1 VTELL
6 VWLAIGLCASSG
18 LVGACFAR
26 GTALAQRLPAA
37 LMVAGSA
44 SGLAAGLLTL
54 VVGARRYAHAWPVPG
69 GELSLHVDGLAA
81 MFLIQIFLI
90 SALGAVFGL
99 GYWGDDAH
107 GDTARKVRGF
117 FGLVTAGMALLVVA
131 GNAVLFLVG
140 WEIMALAAF
149 FLVST
154 EDEVPAVRAAGLVYL
169 VATRVGTLC
178 LFAFFTILHSVNGS
192 FDLHAPRLAA
202 GSSVATALFVLALAG
217 FGLKAGAMPLHVWLP
232 GAHAN
237 APSHVSA
244 LMSGVLIKM
253 GIYGLVRFLTWF
265 PAPPAWWGIVLLCA
279 GVVSG
284 IVGVLF
290 ALAQHDLKRLLAY
303 HSVEN
308 IGIILLGL
316 GVGLLGRSYSD
327 DAIFALGVGGAL
339 LHVWNHGLFK
349 ALLFLGAGSVVHATG
364 TREIDALGGLSK
376 RMPYSSAGF
385 VTGAVAICGLPP
397 LNGFVSELLI
407 YLALARAC
415 AHASGSLFAA
425 GAVGAPA
432 LAMIGALAVACF
444 VKVIGAVFL
453 GEARTA
459 AAKNA
464 HEGGAVMLVPM
475 AVLAGCCAAI
485 GLAPG
490 LVAPVLDAAL
500 ATFASAP
507 RLAGVAGVPAVA
519 NQLPALSSLVPFGTL
534 SAVAVAL
541 ALGIGAGLV
550 WARRVRVA
558 APAAVPT
565 WDCGY
570 AAPTARMQY
579 TSSSFASTLV
589 GMFSD
594 VLRPK
599 GHSPTVRGPF
609 PAAAEFHSHVPE
621 VVLDHAITPSIRLFA
636 RGLVW
641 FRWIQRGA
649 IQLYVLYVLAA
660 LVLALLVWR

>member
-1 VTELL
+1 MTELL
-6 VWLAIGLCASSG
+6 VWLAIGLCAASG
-18 LVGACFAR
+18 LLGACFAR

-37 LMVAGSA
+37 LMAAGSA
-44 SGLAAGLLTL
+44 SGLAAGLLTF
-54 VVGARRYAHAWPVPG
+54 VVGTRRYAHAWPVPG
-69 GELSLHVDGLAA
+69 GEISLRVDALAA

-90 SALGAVFGL
+90 AALGAVFGL

-117 FGLVTAGMALLVVA
+117 YGLVTAGMALLVVA
-131 GNAVLFLVG
+131 GNAVLFLAG

-149 FLVST
+149 FLVSS

-178 LFAFFTILHSVNGS
+178 LFAFFAILHSVNGS
-192 FDLHAPRLAA
+192 FDLHAPRLSP
-202 GSSVATALFVLALAG
+202 GSPVATALFVLALAG

-265 PAPPAWWGIVLLCA
+265 PAPPAWWGVVMLCA

-284 IVGVLF
+284 VVGVLF
-290 ALAQHDLKRLLAY
+290 AIAQHDLKRLLAY

-316 GVGLLGRSYSD
+316 GVGMLGRSFSD

-376 RMPYSSAGF
+376 RMPDSSAGF

-397 LNGFVSELLI
+397 LNGFISELLI

-415 AHASGSLFAA
+415 AHASGTLFAA

-459 AAKNA
+459 AATRA
-464 HEGGAVMLVPM
+464 HEAGAAMLAPM

-490 LVAPVLDAAL
+490 LVGPVLDAAL
-500 ATFASAP
+500 ATFAPSPSAA
-507 RLAGVAGVPAVA
+507 RGT
-519 NQLPALSSLVPFGTL
+519 PALASLVPFTTL
-534 SAVAVAL
+534 SGVGITLAV
-541 ALGIGAGLV
+541 GIGAGLV
-550 WARRVRVA
+550 WARRVRLA

-589 GMFSD
+589 GMFAA
-594 VLRPK
+594 VLRPR
-599 GHSPTVRGPF
+599 GHSPSVRGPF
-609 PAAAEFHSHVPE
+609 PAPAEFHSHVPE
-621 VVLDHAITPSIRLFA
+621 VVLDHAITPSIRLVA

-641 FRWIQRGA
+641 FRWVQRGA

-660 LVLALLVWR
+660 LVFALLVWR

>member
-6 VWLAIGLCASSG
+6 VWLAIGLCAASG
-18 LVGACFAR
+18 LLGALFPR
-26 GTALAQRLPAA
+26 GTAMAQRLPVA
-37 LMVAGSA
+37 LMAAGSVA
-44 SGLAAGLLTL
+44 GLAASMLTL
-54 VVGARRYAHAWPVPG
+54 AFGTRRYVHPWPVPG
-69 GELSLHVDGLAA
+69 GELSLRLDALAA

-90 SALGAVFGL
+90 AALGAVYGL
-99 GYWGDDAH
+99 GYWADDAH
-107 GDTARKVRGF
+107 GDTARKLRSF

-140 WEIMALAAF
+140 WEVMALAAF

-154 EDEVPAVRAAGLVYL
+154 EDEDPAVRAAGMVYL
-169 VATRVGTLC
+169 FATRIGTLC
-178 LFAFFTILHSVNGS
+178 LFAFFTVLHSVNGS
-192 FDLHAPRLAA
+192 FDLHAPPIAA

-265 PAPPAWWGIVLLCA
+265 PAPPPWWGTALLAA
-279 GVVSG
+279 GAVSG
-284 IVGVLF
+284 VVGVLF
-290 ALAQHDLKRLLAY
+290 ALAQHDIKRLLAY

-316 GVGLLGRSYSD
+316 GIGLLGRTWSD
-327 DAIFALGVGGAL
+327 DAIFVLGVGGAL

-364 TREIDALGGLSK
+364 TREIDSLGGLSK
-376 RMPYSSAGF
+376 RMPYSTAGF

-407 YLALARAC
+407 YLALVRAC
-415 AHASGSLFAA
+415 AHASGTLFAA
-425 GAVGAPA
+425 GAFGAPV
-432 LAMIGALAVACF
+432 LAMIGALALACF
-444 VKVIGAVFL
+444 VKVIGTGFL
-453 GEARTA
+453 GEPRSA
-459 AAKNA
+459 AAGNA
-464 HEGGAVMLVPM
+464 HEAGRAMLAPM
-475 AVLAGCCAAI
+475 AVLAAFCAAI

-490 LVAPVLDAAL
+490 LFAPALDAAL
-500 ATFASAP
+500 ATFAPPAGASHALAP
-507 RLAGVAGVPAVA
+507 LA
-519 NQLPALSSLVPFGTL
+519 SLAPFTTL
-534 SAVAVAL
+534 SAVGVAL
-541 ALGIGAGLV
+541 VLAIGVGLL
-550 WARRVRVA
+550 WGRRVRAA
-558 APAAVPT
+558 APATVPT

-579 TSSSFASTLV
+579 TSSSFASGLV
-589 GMFSD
+589 ELFSA
-594 VLRPK
+594 VLRPR
-599 GHSPTVRGPF
+599 GQSPSLRGPF
-609 PAAAEFHSHVPE
+609 PAPARFHSHVPE
-621 VVLDHAITPSIRLFA
+621 VVLDHAITPSVRLVA

-660 LVLALLVWR
+660 LVIALLVWR